1 MRKTSWHAIF
11 LDLQQQQNA
20 GNPEISNETTRCQD
34 QPLFQSIYLFVFF
47 SALVSGGLAHDNE
60 HHNSATLYLKHIE
73 NNT

>member
-34 QPLFQSIYLFVFF
+34 QPLFQSIFVVFF